1 METTP
6 IKLTPANENTQST
19 AQAYFH
25 KNIITHCSVVKQNR
39 LSGGEILRKLKM
51 LRMYRKKGKHLFL
64 NQVLPLAPFA
74 QSVLCELQSEIPTEE
89 KQISLAHRIDN
100 LGLDDKK
107 LHFDRTEQDF
117 TDN

>member
-1 METTP
+1 
-6 IKLTPANENTQST
+6 
-19 AQAYFH
+19 
-25 KNIITHCSVVKQNR
+25 
-39 LSGGEILRKLKM
+39 KM
-51 LRMYRKKGKHLFL
+51 LRMYRKKDKHLFL
-64 NQVLPLAPFA
+64 NQVLPLARRITPFA